1 MVTGPVFLARHGQTE
16 RNAQGR
22 YQGSLD
28 SPLTAL
34 GRTQARA
41 SAETMRGRGVQ
52 WLLCSPLGRARHTAR
67 VVAEA
72 VGLPVEVDAELAEIS
87 IGRWE
92 GLTRQEVNERY
103 PGERARRMRDPD
115 RVSYRY
121 AGGESLGDIL
131 TRARSVADRLDERT
145 TLIVAHAGINR
156 VLVAVLAGLEARLN
170 DLYQPHDVI
179 YRIGRATAP
188 PVVTHFRDG
197 AEHPGPYIA
206 GWS

>member
-1 MVTGPVFLARHGQTE
+1 MVNRPRVSGPARAQTE

-28 SPLTAL
+28 SPLTSV
-34 GRTQARA
+34 GRAQARA
-41 SAETMRGRGVQ
+41 TAETMRARRSAAYVQPAGASAAYGARGRRG
-52 WLLCSPLGRARHTAR
+52 GRPRGRSRRRAGR
-67 VVAEA
+67 
-72 VGLPVEVDAELAEIS
+72 DS

-92 GLTRQEVNERY
+92 GLTRQEVDERY
-103 PGERARRMRDPD
+103 PGERAQRMRDPD

-121 AGGESLGDIL
+121 AGGESLADIL
-131 TRARSVADRLDERT
+131 TRARSVAGRLDERT

-179 YRIGRATAP
+179 YHIGRAAAP
-188 PVVTHFRDG
+188 PVVTHLHDG

>member
-1 MVTGPVFLARHGQTE
+1 MAIGPLFLARHGQTE
-16 RNAQGR
+16 WNAQGR
-22 YQGSLD
+22 YQGRLD

-34 GRTQARA
+34 GRAQARA
-41 SAETMRGRGVQ
+41 AAETMRGRGVAR
-52 WLLCSPLGRARHTAR
+52 LLCSPLGRARHTAD

-72 VGLPVEVDAELAEIS
+72 VGIPVEVDAALAEIA

-92 GLTRQEVNERY
+92 GLTREEVDERF
-103 PGERARRMRDPD
+103 PGERARRMRDED

-121 AGGESLGDIL
+121 AGGESLAEIRE
-131 TRARSVADRLDERT
+131 RARSVSGRLDERT

-170 DLYQPHDVI
+170 ELFQPNDVI
-179 YRIGRATAP
+179 YRIDRAAIP
-188 PVVTHFRDG
+188 PAVTHLRDG
-197 AEHPGPYIA
+197 AEQAGPYLS

>member
-1 MVTGPVFLARHGQTE
+1 
-16 RNAQGR
+16 
-22 YQGSLD
+22 
-28 SPLTAL
+28 
-34 GRTQARA
+34 
-41 SAETMRGRGVQ
+41 MRGRGVQ
-52 WLLCSPLGRARHTAR
+52 RLMCSPLGRARHTAR

-72 VGLPVEVDAELAEIS
+72 VGLAVEVDAELAEIS

-92 GLTRQEVNERY
+92 ALTRQEVDERY

-115 RVSYRY
+115 RVSYQY
-121 AGGESLGDIL
+121 AGGESLADIL
-131 TRARSVADRLDERT
+131 TRARSVAGRLDERT

-179 YRIGRATAP
+179 YHIGRAAAP
-188 PVVTHFRDG
+188 PVVTHLHDG